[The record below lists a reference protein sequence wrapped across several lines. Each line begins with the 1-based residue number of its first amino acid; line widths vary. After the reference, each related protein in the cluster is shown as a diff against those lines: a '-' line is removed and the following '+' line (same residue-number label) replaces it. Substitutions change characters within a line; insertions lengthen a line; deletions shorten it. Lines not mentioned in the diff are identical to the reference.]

1 MKQTTL
7 SKVKIQKSQEV
18 IKKQDLYS
26 QNNKSL
32 SFLPTFFVVFLIVSG
47 IFLASWRLGFFKV
60 STSIVKQTPT
70 TLVGQTSDTSTNL
83 ATNNNET
90 EAVISQKY
98 YTNQNQLKIHKNQS
112 QECLLNYSS
121 TAPSSFNL
129 VAGRTE
135 QGFWLPQTC
144 AEKTLQII
152 QVIRLNDI
160 EIKTAQST
168 LGVDNV
174 QVLDSSNKTY
184 ALVYKSDKSPTIY
197 KLITFVKGLCITVF
211 KDKIYL
217 DPSNVFDTKRMED
230 KTYYLEG
237 NCQNGGILGCKLWRV
252 DNFSGEVEM
261 LKENAVLTGSG
272 EANELK
278 PGYVLRFAKQQDLTQ
293 GLNFI
298 LVNEK
303 VLPIL
308 NFKLIRLDTNSIQII
323 ETQDINLA
331 DSGYKDYYR

>member
-1 MKQTTL
+1 MTQTTL

-26 QNNKSL
+26 QNNKLL
-32 SFLPTFFVVFLIVSG
+32 SFLPTFFVVFLIISG
-47 IFLASWRLGFFKV
+47 IFLAFWRFGFFKV

-70 TLVGQTSDTSTNL
+70 ALVGQTNDINTNL
-83 ATNNNET
+83 VTNDNEAET
-90 EAVISQKY
+90 AISQKY

-121 TAPSSFNL
+121 TPPSNFNL
-129 VAGRTE
+129 VASHTE
-135 QGFWLPQTC
+135 QGFWLPQVC

-152 QVIRLNDI
+152 QVIRLNNS
-160 EIKTAQST
+160 EIKTAQNA
-168 LGVDNV
+168 LGMDNV

-197 KLITFVKGLCITVF
+197 KLITFVKGLCIITF

-217 DPSNVFDTKRMED
+217 DPSNVFDTRRMGD
-230 KTYYLEG
+230 KTYFLEG
-237 NCQNGGILGCKLWRV
+237 DCQNGGIRGCKLWRV

-261 LKENAVLTGSG
+261 LKENAALTGNG
-272 EANELK
+272 EDNELK
-278 PGYVLRFAKQQDLTQ
+278 LGYVLRFAKQQDIAQ

-308 NFKLIRLDTNSIQII
+308 NFKLIRLDTNSIEII
-323 ETQDINLA
+323 ETQNINLA